1 MKKTMKMSFW
11 LVGEPSEEESKSLSG
26 LRFEKI
32 KAKNFT
38 DLGRENLKFKLSFG
52 IWAQQIPKDNFLKY
66 MLKCI
71 MMKYQ
76 NSKTKSFQ
84 KSVRKKLPSKE
95 PLLLWSWLLI
105 SSNES
110 KKIFISTVMGEYHQS
125 RHLQEKKKRWE
136 QAFAKWNSK
145 EWNSG
150 TK

>member
-1 MKKTMKMSFW
+1 MKKTMKMSFC
-11 LVGEPSEEESKSLSG
+11 LVGEPSEEESKSGSG

-95 PLLLWSWLLI
+95 PLLLWSWLI

-110 KKIFISTVMGEYHQS
+110 KKISFISKVNGGNIINQDIY
-125 RHLQEKKKRWE
+125 RKKKKVR
-136 QAFAKWNSK
+136 AGFH
-145 EWNSG
+145 
-150 TK
+150 